1 MLELADVIVV
11 NKYDIDGAQR
21 VVNDL
26 KMSLSINQEPPPII
40 TTSALTGDGI
50 NELVKMMLS
59 LEERESSK
67 RARCRQ
73 QLIMAHE
80 NTIVNNPN
88 FEEVIDRISQEGL
101 SIEEALMELID

>member
-1 MLELADVIVV
+1 
-11 NKYDIDGAQR
+11 
-21 VVNDL
+21 
-26 KMSLSINQEPPPII
+26 
-40 TTSALTGDGI
+40 
-50 NELVKMMLS
+50 MLS

-101 SIEEALMELID
+101 SIEEALRELID